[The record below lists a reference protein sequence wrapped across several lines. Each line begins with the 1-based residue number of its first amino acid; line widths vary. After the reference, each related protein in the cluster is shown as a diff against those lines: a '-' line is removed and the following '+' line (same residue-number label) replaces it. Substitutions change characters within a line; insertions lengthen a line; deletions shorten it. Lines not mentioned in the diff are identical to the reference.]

1 MPECPR
7 SIVVAVDF
15 GRASARAVAAGGA
28 IAERCGAT
36 LRLLHAEPFDAP
48 VYFTA
53 EQLDALR
60 GDEPQNRERARVA
73 VTQFGRQHTSYPF
86 IAEVEDR
93 APVDAI
99 LHAAATADLVVM
111 GTHGRRGAS
120 RWWLGSVAER
130 VLRESP
136 VPLLIEHANGSNAGS
151 AEFRHVLVQAM
162 PPLAGDATARY
173 AETLARRFNGIVED
187 RRGVAPAIVAD
198 LFGTLVA
205 VACPVPRTAA
215 WLVAAGEP
223 LVRGCTRPVLF
234 VPESAGGEPV

>member
-1 MPECPR
+1 MADCPR

-36 LRLLHAEPFDAP
+36 LRLLHAETFEAP

-60 GDEPQNRERARVA
+60 ADGPQSRERARVA

-86 IAEVEDR
+86 LAEVEDR

-99 LHAAATADLVVM
+99 LHAAATADLIVM

-130 VLRESP
+130 VLGESP
-136 VPLLIEHANGSNAGS
+136 VPLLIEHADGPGSAA

-173 AETLARRFNGIVED
+173 AETIARRFDGTIED
-187 RRGVAPAIVAD
+187 RRGVAPAIVAN
-198 LFGTLVA
+198 LPGTLVA

-215 WLVAAGEP
+215 WLAAAGEP
-223 LVRGCTRPVLF
+223 LVRGCSRPVLF
-234 VPESAGGEPV
+234 VPESTTGEPS

>member
-1 MPECPR
+1 MSECPR

-60 GDEPQNRERARVA
+60 ANEPENRERARAA
-73 VTQFGRQHTSYPF
+73 VTRFGRQHTLYPF
-86 IAEVEDR
+86 IAEVDDR
-93 APVDAI
+93 APVEAI
-99 LHAAATADLVVM
+99 LHAAATADLIVM

-136 VPLLIEHANGSNAGS
+136 VPLLIEHADGPGAGA
-151 AEFRHVLVQAM
+151 AEFRHVLVQALL
-162 PPLAGDATARY
+162 PLAGDATARY
-173 AETLARRFNGIVED
+173 AETIARRFDGTVED
-187 RRGVAPAIVAD
+187 HRGAAPATVAD
-198 LFGTLVA
+198 LPGTLVA
-205 VACPVPRTAA
+205 VACPVPRTTA
-215 WLVAAGEP
+215 WLATAGEP
-223 LVRGCTRPVLF
+223 LVRGCSRPVLF
-234 VPESAGGEPV
+234 VPESPVGEPV

>member
-1 MPECPR
+1 MPDCPR

-15 GRASARAVAAGGA
+15 GRASARAVAVGGA

-36 LRLLHAEPFDAP
+36 LRLVHAETFEAP
-48 VYFTA
+48 AYFTA
-53 EQLDALR
+53 EQLDALQA
-60 GDEPQNRERARVA
+60 DEPQSRERARVA
-73 VTQFGRQHTSYPF
+73 VTQFGRKHTSYPF

-93 APVDAI
+93 TPVDAI
-99 LHAAATADLVVM
+99 LHAAATADLIVM

-136 VPLLIEHANGSNAGS
+136 VPLLIEHANGSNSGR

-173 AETLARRFNGIVED
+173 AETLARRFDGIID
-187 RRGVAPAIVAD
+187 DQRGVAPAIVAD

-215 WLVAAGEP
+215 WLAAAGEP
-223 LVRGCTRPVLF
+223 LVRGCSRPVLF
-234 VPESAGGEPV
+234 VPESTTGEPV